1 MTSWLDDVARL
12 KAHRGA
18 WVPTSQTSALEGVVV
33 APHVRDALQ
42 TGKPI
47 VALESAVITHGLPAP
62 YNFQVALDM
71 EAEVRAAGAVPATLA
86 LWEGRLVVGLSP
98 GQIETLAQMAHDVH
112 AKQRRLSGRK
122 GFRLV
127 KISVR
132 DYAPLLAAR
141 DPNLFGGTTV
151 AGTLAAAHKV
161 GIGFFATGGIGGVHH
176 DPPYDISAD
185 LPQLARTP
193 VLTVAAGAKAILNL
207 DATLEYL
214 ETWGVPVVG
223 YGTDTFPAFYSADS
237 PWKVRHRVETPQEAA
252 RLMHTHWALEMPSA
266 ILLAA
271 PPPANVALD
280 YEYVRNLITLALQ
293 ELTEYNAQAQKRG
306 GTPIRGAAVTPW
318 LLQRLTELSD
328 QHTLRVNVASLRHNA
343 RVAGQVARAWVNL
356 AHQAGL
362 RPPAS

>member
-1 MTSWLDDVARL
+1 M
-12 KAHRGA
+12 
-18 WVPTSQTSALEGVVV
+18 EGLVV
-33 APHVRDALQ
+33 APQVQEALQ
-42 TGKPI
+42 AGHPV

-62 YNFQVALDM
+62 YNLQVALDM
-71 EAEVRAAGAVPATLA
+71 EAEVRAAGAVPATVG

-98 GQIETLAQMAHDVH
+98 GQIESLAQMAHDVR
-112 AKQRRLSGRK
+112 AKQHRLSGQRE
-122 GFRLV
+122 FRLV

-132 DYAPLLAAR
+132 DYTPLLAAR
-141 DPNLFGGTTV
+141 NPHLFGGTTV
-151 AGTLAAAHKV
+151 AGTLAAAYKA

-223 YGTDTFPAFYSADS
+223 YGTDTFPAFYSVDS
-237 PWKVRHRVETPQEAA
+237 PWKVRHRVDTPQEAA

-266 ILLAA
+266 VLLAV
-271 PPPANVALD
+271 PPPADVALD
-280 YEYVRNLITLALQ
+280 YEYVRQLIALALQ
-293 ELTEYNAQAQKRG
+293 ELAEYNAQVRERG

-328 QHTLRVNVASLRHNA
+328 QHTLRVNLALLRNNA

-362 RPPAS
+362 RPSAP